1 MESNIIHHNNTT
13 TVSSAKKYLLAPS
26 FYCNYRWVKPLQGK
40 KVIINKKK
48 KGKNALR
55 RLDTLGL
62 FYRML
67 SVLIVEHCHVHAGTQ
82 VSRQLCGMT
91 SL

>member
-40 KVIINKKK
+40 KNNKKT
-48 KGKNALR
+48 KGSSALR

-62 FYRML
+62 FYYGL
-67 SVLIVEHCHVHAGTQ
+67 LLIVEHHRVHTGTQ
-82 VSRQLCGMT
+82 VR
-91 SL
+91 